1 MAPRPVGCLV
11 CYLADSRVRAW
22 AASGMCDG
30 WQIRAWLG
38 WVLLATYL
46 VFMVA
51 VVLVIQYAP
60 ADWRMP
66 GGALEH

>member
-1 MAPRPVGCLV
+1 
-11 CYLADSRVRAW
+11 
-22 AASGMCDG
+22 MCDG

-51 VVLVIQYAP
+51 VVLVIQFAP
-60 ADWRMP
+60 ADWRLP